1 MFILPTKINCV
12 SVFVF
17 SGTAARADAGD
28 KRAHRVRK
36 HTFRV
41 STESALSKYYEVIS
55 ALELFVA
62 MEDYLKSVNIF
73 F

>member
-41 STESALSKYYEVIS
+41 STESALSKY
-55 ALELFVA
+55 
-62 MEDYLKSVNIF
+62 
-73 F
+73 